1 MYERA
6 CDLTKPASR
15 RSDLRTRYTGHVVV
29 TPPCTVQ
36 GEIGRG
42 GWSDVSLREGR
53 SISMIDTFSFL
64 ALNTSE
70 VQQVHV
76 VITCDQNTTDSC
88 LDTTKLA
95 ISK

>member
-1 MYERA
+1 
-6 CDLTKPASR
+6 
-15 RSDLRTRYTGHVVV
+15 
-29 TPPCTVQ
+29 
-36 GEIGRG
+36 
-42 GWSDVSLREGR
+42 
-53 SISMIDTFSFL
+53 MIDTFSFL